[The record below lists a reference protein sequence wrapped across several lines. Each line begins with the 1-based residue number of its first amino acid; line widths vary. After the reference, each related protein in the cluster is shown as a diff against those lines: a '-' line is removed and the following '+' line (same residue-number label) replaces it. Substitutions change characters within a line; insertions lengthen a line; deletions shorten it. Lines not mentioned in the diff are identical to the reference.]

1 MRTKVA
7 RRGSE
12 HGYTFIEISL
22 VVLILGLLI
31 AVSVPSFLGA
41 KQRAN
46 DRAAQTGLRHTLTN
60 AKAIYSDDDS
70 FSNADPTSLHQIE
83 TALTFANGVSTG
95 PKVISVDNGAQS
107 FVAAARSQTGL
118 CYVIGDGANAAGTV
132 FAILASNQ
140 SCDAVNA
147 PALPTSVPAADEA
160 LVGGGWATA
169 W

>member
-1 MRTKVA
+1 MA

-22 VVLILGLLI
+22 VVLIMGLLI

-70 FSNADPTSLHQIE
+70 FTNATPVGLHQIE
-83 TALTFANGVSTG
+83 TALTFATGVSTG
-95 PKVISVDNGAQS
+95 PKVISVDNAAQQ
-107 FVAAARSQTGL
+107 FVAAAKSSTGL
-118 CYVIGDGANAAGTV
+118 CYVIADGANAAGTV
-132 FAILASNQ
+132 FAILAKTLD
-140 SCDAVNA
+140 CDAANA
-147 PALPTSVPAADEA
+147 PAIPTSVPADEEA
-160 LVGGGWATA
+160 LIGGGWAQA